1 MLELNMNGRRM
12 SEQDITVLVSKDSI
26 QNLTEVKFF
35 TDEGEVALD
44 DITAAIDININ
55 IVCDENVCQRVDEN
69 KTKSTIDKVK
79 HSLRCAYQLVESL
92 D

>member
-12 SEQDITVLVSKDSI
+12 SDQDITVLISKDSI
-26 QNLTEVKFF
+26 QNITEVKFF

-44 DITAAIDININ
+44 DITAAIDIKIN
-55 IVCDENVCQRVDEN
+55 ITCNENARQRVDED
-69 KTKSTIDKVK
+69 KRKSTIDKVK
-79 HSLRCAYQLVESL
+79 HSLRCAYQMMEDL